1 MIESLYFFLSIKK
14 VNVSISVFDSI
25 QNEFNLPNKIHCFFI
40 VLYILKDNYTAL
52 HIAVE
57 SGKPAVVETLLG
69 YGADLHV
76 RGGKLRETPL
86 HIASRVKDGDRCAL
100 MLLKSGAG
108 PNLATDDGQT
118 PVHVA
123 SRNGNVQTLI
133 LLLED
138 GGDAMFK
145 SHVSNISFD
154 IFFFNFRHF
163 PN

>member
-1 MIESLYFFLSIKK
+1 M
-14 VNVSISVFDSI
+14 
-25 QNEFNLPNKIHCFFI
+25 
-40 VLYILKDNYTAL
+40 
-52 HIAVE
+52 
-57 SGKPAVVETLLG
+57 LG

-86 HIASRVKDGDRCAL
+86 HIASRVKDGEKCAV

-123 SRNGNVQTLI
+123 AKTGNLQTLI

-138 GGDAMFK
+138 GGDAMYR
-145 SHVSNISFD
+145 SNVSRTHLLFFVL
-154 IFFFNFRHF
+154 IFFLNAELNF
-163 PN
+163 

>member
-1 MIESLYFFLSIKK
+1 M
-14 VNVSISVFDSI
+14 
-25 QNEFNLPNKIHCFFI
+25 
-40 VLYILKDNYTAL
+40 
-52 HIAVE
+52 
-57 SGKPAVVETLLG
+57 LG

-86 HIASRVKDGDRCAL
+86 HIASRVKDGEKCAV

-123 SRNGNVQTLI
+123 AKTGNLQTLI

-138 GGDAMFK
+138 GGDAMYR
-145 SHVSNISFD
+145 SNVSRTHLLFFVL
-154 IFFFNFRHF
+154 IFFQNAELNF
-163 PN
+163 

>member
-1 MIESLYFFLSIKK
+1 MGYGG
-14 VNVSISVFDSI
+14 D
-25 QNEFNLPNKIHCFFI
+25 
-40 VLYILKDNYTAL
+40 L
-52 HIAVE
+52 HI
-57 SGKPAVVETLLG
+57 
-69 YGADLHV
+69 

-138 GGDAMFK
+138 GGDAMWK
-145 SHVSNISFD
+145 SNVS
-154 IFFFNFRHF
+154 
-163 PN
+163 